1 MNMFKFQ
8 KNETKSSVHEHVHE
22 LFKFDLF
29 KSCSNF
35 VQVLVQTTVGEESIG
50 EEEELDE
57 LFMDYPTC
65 S

>member
-29 KSCSNF
+29 KSYSNF